1 MKQTRIKYDIAD
13 YLLQKSSI
21 KDLQTKTFDRLR
33 LEFLLRQVREAKE
46 NYEFHKSR
54 SEWYEAAK
62 WADVHNNANNVL
74 NKGTN

>member
-21 KDLQTKTFDRLR
+21 KDLQTIS
-33 LEFLLRQVREAKE
+33 LERQLREAKE